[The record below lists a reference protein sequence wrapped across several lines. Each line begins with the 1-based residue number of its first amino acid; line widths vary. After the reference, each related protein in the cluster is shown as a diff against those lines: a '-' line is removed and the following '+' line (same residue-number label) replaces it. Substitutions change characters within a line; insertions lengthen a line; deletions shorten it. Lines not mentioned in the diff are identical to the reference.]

1 MLLPQPEYMLTYN
14 YSGENNTATIS
25 DLDLSSPPKQY
36 NPNLVPIGHGF
47 GFIVFIEEVEDW

>member
-1 MLLPQPEYMLTYN
+1 MHRLE
-14 YSGENNTATIS
+14 ERS
-25 DLDLSSPPKQY
+25 DAVRSVPPKQY